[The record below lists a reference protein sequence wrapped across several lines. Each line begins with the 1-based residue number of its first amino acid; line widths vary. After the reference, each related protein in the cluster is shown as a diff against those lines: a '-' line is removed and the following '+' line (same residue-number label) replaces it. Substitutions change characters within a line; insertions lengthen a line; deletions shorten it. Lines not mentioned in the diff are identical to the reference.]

1 MSACINQ
8 NLEVQSFKPKD
19 IIILQ
24 EMWQYLLAQYAKAC
38 EQYAAAKSALGP
50 LRLTKWEIMGL
61 LLRKTWHDVALLQ
74 SDLRQDW
81 QTLSIAKRTF
91 IFGAAILAIAA
102 ALDTITSRFLSL
114 SRRLGI
120 PVLRPPPGVHRW
132 DYAVLLR
139 EGARRYPR
147 TPYILSYSGY
157 EYIVYPASAFDEVKR
172 LSPASASAI
181 EWFTHV
187 YFQGWRFLGRD
198 NSALHKTIAVDL
210 ARAVPSRVP
219 ARQRH
224 CADAVE
230 RAIGSC
236 DEWTAVPLAGT
247 LLELVART
255 NAPALVGPALGS
267 DERWI
272 TAVQRLPM
280 AIMIAVFVAHA
291 VPRWLRPIVSLVVF
305 LPAWSL
311 YLYMMMLLR
320 PVARQDLQLVD
331 ELGEEKKK
339 ERDDEK
345 ARFPLSTWLTARYQP
360 SERTL
365 SQLTHD
371 HIVTAFESTASTA
384 GTLYFILAEL
394 VTRPELVEELRAELA
409 AIEDKDGH
417 LPQTSLTELRKM
429 DSVMRESSRVN
440 IFSHCT
446 LLC

>member
-1 MSACINQ
+1 
-8 NLEVQSFKPKD
+8 
-19 IIILQ
+19 
-24 EMWQYLLAQYAKAC
+24 MWQYLLIQYAKAS

-50 LRLTKWEIMGL
+50 LRLTKWEITGL
-61 LLRKTWHDVALLQ
+61 FLRKAWHNGVLLQ

-81 QTLSIAKRTF
+81 QELSLANRALVLGAVVLAVTAVVDTLM
-91 IFGAAILAIAA
+91 
-102 ALDTITSRFLSL
+102 SRFLSL

-132 DYAVLLR
+132 DYAALLR
-139 EGARRYPR
+139 EGARRHPR

-157 EYIVYPASAFDEVKR
+157 EYIVYPASSFDEVKR
-172 LSPASASAI
+172 LPAASASAI

-224 CADAVE
+224 CAAAVE
-230 RAIGSC
+230 RAVGPC
-236 DEWTAVPLAGT
+236 DDWTPVPLAGT

-255 NAPALVGPALGS
+255 NAPALVGPELGG

-272 TAVQRLPM
+272 SAVQRLPM
-280 AIMIAVFVAHA
+280 AIMLAVFVAHA
-291 VPRWLRPIVSLVVF
+291 VPRWLRPLVSLVVF
-305 LPAWSL
+305 LPAWGL
-311 YLYMMMLLR
+311 YLYMAVLLR
-320 PVARQDLQLVD
+320 PVARRDLRGMD
-331 ELGEEKKK
+331 GTREEKDRGN
-339 ERDDEK
+339 ENG
-345 ARFPLSTWLTARYQP
+345 RFQLSEWLAARYRP
-360 SERTL
+360 SERGL
-365 SQLTHD
+365 GQLTHD

-409 AIEDKDGH
+409 DAQDEEGR
-417 LPQTSLTELRKM
+417 LPQTSLVELRKL
-429 DSVMRESSRVN
+429 DSVMRESSRIN
-440 IFSHCT
+440 IFSHRAF
-446 LLC
+446 LCFSVHTRQVASC